1 MTDVQITIGSRV
13 TMHFSL
19 KLSDGMLVESSF
31 DDQPLSFVVGD
42 GTLDKGLELALIG
55 LREGDHQVLTL
66 MPGQAFGMRDETAV
80 QRVEKS
86 RFPADMQLEPG
97 QIVGFSGP
105 DGEELAGAVLELQDQ
120 HVKVDF
126 NYPLAG
132 REIVFETRIIEV
144 TNPPSEEAIP
154 GP

>member
-19 KLSDGMLVESSF
+19 KLSYGMLVESSF

-105 DGEELAGAVLELQDQ
+105 DCEELAGAVLELQDQ

-126 NYPLAG
+126 NHPLAG
-132 REIVFETRIIEV
+132 NDVIFRVKILSVNNDSGIDL
-144 TNPPSEEAIP
+144 
-154 GP
+154 

>member
-1 MTDVQITIGSRV
+1 MQITIGSRV

-105 DGEELAGAVLELQDQ
+105 DGQELAGAVLELQDQ

-126 NYPLAG
+126 NHPLAG